1 MNRASLLL
9 PLWRPLA
16 VAALSLGALSAAA
29 GQANVGVTVQV
40 QQPGFYGRV
49 QIGNAPPPVI
59 YAQPVL
65 IEQRRVAVVQRPIYL
80 RVPPG
85 HERRWARYCG
95 RYQAC
100 GQPVYFVR
108 PEHRMREFD
117 RHERQERHERDDR
130 RGHGEGDWGRERGG
144 DGGGERGH
152 GHGHHG
158 H

>member
-1 MNRASLLL
+1 MNRASLLC

-16 VAALSLGALSAAA
+16 VAALSLGALSASA
-29 GQANVGVTVQV
+29 GQANVGVSVQI

-65 IEQRRVAVVQRPIYL
+65 IEQRPVAVVQRPIYL

-85 HERRWARYCG
+85 HERQWARYCG

-108 PEHRMREFD
+108 PEPRMREV
-117 RHERQERHERDDR
+117 ERHDRDDR
-130 RGHGEGDWGRERGG
+130 RDHGEGDWGRERGG
-144 DGGGERGH
+144 ERGH
-152 GHGHHG
+152 GHHRH
-158 H
+158 